1 MSSRGLDK
9 AEDLHYEEKGLDDV
23 PHNDLKEL
31 AERGHAATDEQGNV
45 LFHFDPV
52 AEKKLLRKIDLW
64 VVPTVAL
71 LYLWCFIDRANI
83 GKSPGWAA

>member
-1 MSSRGLDK
+1 MSKLAADSPPPEYK
-9 AEDLHYEEKGLDDV
+9 AEELHIENEKGSPV
-23 PHNDLKEL
+23 TADLREL
-31 AERGHAATDEQGNV
+31 AERGHAVTDENGNV

-71 LYLWCFIDRANI
+71 LYLFCFIDR
-83 GKSPGWAA
+83 